1 MNQLDI
7 FCFTSSART
16 LSFSI
21 TARELMISQQAV
33 SRHIKNLEDEI
44 GYPLFFRNFQN
55 LVLTKAGERLLAY
68 FEEHDRL
75 RDDFRRETDSL
86 LPKNLL
92 KIGWLQWLSCP
103 EWFHILLRRFQEQ
116 YPDVNILFYDLDAR
130 ELDEAQRAGEL
141 DFILTTRYSSR
152 YLPVAWNYLVWREQP
167 IIILGNAESPLETEH
182 TVWAVDGG
190 EFQEETIRARTLR
203 LCGKV
208 GIRNPHIL
216 ILPDMGSAC
225 LNILSAGGIVF
236 GTKLSIL
243 DTSEDLSITET
254 SQTATAVLGFPF
266 YSVKPSAKLFDG
278 FIRSE
283 YERSFGGGEL

>member
-55 LVLTKAGERLLAY
+55 LALTKAGERLLAY

-75 RDDFRRETDSL
+75 RDDFRRETDGL
-86 LPKNLL
+86 LPKDIL

-103 EWFHILLRRFQEQ
+103 EWFHNLLQRFQQQHPE
-116 YPDVNILFYDLDAR
+116 VNLLFYDLDAR
-130 ELDEAQRAGEL
+130 ELDAAQRTGEL
-141 DFILTTRYSSR
+141 DFILTTRYSAR
-152 YLPVAWNYLVWREQP
+152 YLPVSWNYLAWREQP
-167 IIILGNAESPLETEH
+167 IVILGNAESPLAKEH

-190 EFQEETIRARTLR
+190 EFQEETIRARALR
-203 LCGKV
+203 LCGRV
-208 GIRNPHIL
+208 GIYNPNIL
-216 ILPDMGSAC
+216 ILPDMGSAL
-225 LNILSAGGIVF
+225 LNILTAGGIVF
-236 GTKLSIL
+236 GTRLSIL
-243 DTSEDLSITET
+243 NANEDLSITDT
-254 SQTATAVLGFPF
+254 DQTATAVLGFPF
-266 YSVKPSAKLFDG
+266 YSAKPSAKLFG
-278 FIRSE
+278 QFIRSE
-283 YERSFGGGEL
+283 YERSFKGGVI